1 MECIIKNLFEKISSY
16 DLFNN
21 LFPGIIFYIILEHTI
36 KFSFS
41 VEGVLEKLFL
51 YYFIGIVI
59 NRIGAIVIE
68 KFLKERNFI
77 EYAPYNDYI
86 NASKKEPLIK
96 VLSEKNSIY
105 LTIVAMSIVII
116 SVELYDLILGYISN
130 NYWFSDLILLIIF
143 LAIAI
148 LFTISYRKQTN
159 YIKER
164 IKEANQNS
172 NS

>member
-1 MECIIKNLFEKISSY
+1 
-16 DLFNN
+16 
-21 LFPGIIFYIILEHTI
+21 
-36 KFSFS
+36 
-41 VEGVLEKLFL
+41 
-51 YYFIGIVI
+51 
-59 NRIGAIVIE
+59 
-68 KFLKERNFI
+68 
-77 EYAPYNDYI
+77 
-86 NASKKEPLIK
+86 
-96 VLSEKNSIY
+96 
-105 LTIVAMSIVII
+105 MSIVII